1 MAGTRNDKLVKRA
14 ADGLKF
20 EMRKE
25 VSKLN
30 KNKDRYIVALAKLS
44 DDGMVID
51 YNCEAHNFPLNDMP
65 LVMRQFP
72 EMIKNQHQAEMNK
85 VLMSSEE
92 KAELKAAEEL
102 KSMLE

>member
-1 MAGTRNDKLVKRA
+1 MSGIRNEKLMQRA
-14 ADGLKF
+14 ADGLQF

-30 KNKDRYIVALAKLS
+30 KTKDRYVIALARLS

-65 LVMRQFP
+65 LVMKQFP
-72 EMIKNQHQAEMNK
+72 EMIKNQHQVEMNK
-85 VLMSSEE
+85 LLMSSEE
-92 KAELKAAEEL
+92 KAELKAAEDL